1 MIPKIITLS
10 EKKLV
15 GKRLT
20 MSLQQNRT
28 FELWSSFMPL
38 RNQIKNVLGSD
49 KFSMQ
54 VYSTD
59 FDYNQF
65 TPQTVFEKWA
75 AVEVSDFL
83 NIPENMEA
91 YLLKGGLYAV
101 FHYKGKPE
109 NASEIFY
116 YIFKTWLPNS
126 EYEVDKREHFEIL
139 GDKYLRDDDN
149 SEEEIWVPIKLK

>member
-1 MIPKIITLS
+1 MLPKIITLS

-15 GKRLT
+15 GRRLT
-20 MSLQQNRT
+20 MSLQENRT

-38 RNQIKNVLGSD
+38 RNQIKNGLGSD

-54 VYSTD
+54 VYEKD

-65 TPQTVFEKWA
+65 TPQTIFQKWA
-75 AVEVSDFL
+75 AVEVSDFE
-83 NIPENMEA
+83 NIPDNFET
-91 YLLKGGLYAV
+91 YILKGGLYAV
-101 FHYKGKPE
+101 FNYKGKPE
-109 NASEIFY
+109 NASETFY

-139 GDKYLRDDDN
+139 GEKYLRDDDN